1 MKSLILLALA
11 AIAFSAPSMWAQ
23 DQGIP
28 AELAVAESKLGT
40 SVVDREIATEATA
53 FAVNDRVYLWMKIT
67 GGPADSVA
75 VTWTVDDDTWST
87 NLSVGASTWRTW
99 AYKTLWKAGQWKVAV
114 TDQHGNLLLEKTFS
128 VTP

>member
-23 DQGIP
+23 DQGTS
-28 AELAVAESKLGT
+28 AGLTVAESKLGT

-87 NLSVGASTWRTW
+87 NLNVGASTWRTW

-114 TDQHGNLLLEKTFS
+114 TDQRGNLLLEKTFS